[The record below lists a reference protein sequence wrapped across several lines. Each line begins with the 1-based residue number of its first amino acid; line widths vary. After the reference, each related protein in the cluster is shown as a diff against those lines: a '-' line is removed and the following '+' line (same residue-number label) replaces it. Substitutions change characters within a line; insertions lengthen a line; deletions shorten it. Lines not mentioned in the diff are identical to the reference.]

1 MLGTLNGMRVRKR
14 VPAAKIVVYVLLSL
28 VAVTFIFPY
37 LWLIAS
43 SFKDTSA
50 IFSEKFSLIPRDEA
64 GNIKFVLSNYSQAIQ
79 ELKLG
84 LVFKN
89 TLIVCVVNTF
99 VNLFLNSLAAYAFA
113 RLEFPGRD
121 KIFGVLLVTMMVP
134 GTVLTIPN
142 FIIVNAL
149 NIYDT
154 LFALILP
161 FTMSVYNVFLL
172 RQQYYAL
179 SSDIE
184 GAAMIDGASTFRIYA
199 QISLPMV
206 SPMLVVL
213 GITTFMWNYNNYMW
227 PLIATRSEENFTLA
241 ISLGELVATGQSD
254 VRKYPAMLAGA
265 VIVSAP
271 LIIIFFVLQK
281 YIIAGIM
288 VGGVKE

>member
-1 MLGTLNGMRVRKR
+1 M
-14 VPAAKIVVYVLLSL
+14 
-28 VAVTFIFPY
+28 
-37 LWLIAS
+37 
-43 SFKDTSA
+43 
-50 IFSEKFSLIPRDEA
+50 
-64 GNIKFVLSNYSQAIQ
+64 
-79 ELKLG
+79 KLG

-281 YIIAGIM
+281 YILAGIM